1 LDQKLNVNMAHIC
14 TVIATSHSPFLYQ
27 PLEWWRGVR
36 QSRPLH
42 ASVPVDND
50 QTCADKHLRVQTA
63 MEKLRKVFEASKP
76 DVVVIF
82 GDDQK
87 ELFSFSN
94 MPAFAMF
101 AGHGYG
107 GYRTIAYEGAPEGHA
122 HRPLKSKTHEHWVD
136 VQAEAGLSR
145 HILSHLM
152 VHDFDPAYMLTLPD
166 SSHGMGHAF
175 MRPMFTLTGNRFHLP
190 VVPIMVNCFYAPQPK
205 AMRCFHFAQAVKR
218 AIESWPSDC
227 RVAVIGSG
235 GLWHLPGADNAYM
248 DTEFDE
254 TVLSFIQ
261 QGKAKELAQF
271 FDSWQP
277 SPAHA
282 DTDHAR
288 IFSGGTGMQ
297 SGIGSG
303 TGETRTWIMAAAVAN
318 GCATIVDHV
327 PINASPCGAAFAH
340 WDMT

>member
-1 LDQKLNVNMAHIC
+1 MAHIC

-36 QSRPLH
+36 RSRPLH
-42 ASVPVDND
+42 ASVPVDSD
-50 QTCADKHLRVQTA
+50 QTCADKHLRVQVA
-63 MEKLRKVFEASKP
+63 MKKLRRVFEDSRP

-94 MPAFAMF
+94 MPAFALF
-101 AGHGYG
+101 AGDAFG

-122 HRPLKSKTHEHWVD
+122 HRPLKPKTSEHWVD
-136 VQAEAGLSR
+136 VPAQSALSA
-145 HILSHLM
+145 HILQHLM
-152 VHDFDPAYMLTLPD
+152 AHDFDPAYMLTLPD

-205 AMRCFHFAQAVKR
+205 AQRCLQLAQAVKH

-248 DTEFDE
+248 DTGFDE

-261 QGKAKELAQF
+261 QGKVHELAQF
-271 FDSWQP
+271 FDGWTP
-277 SPAHA
+277 SLNHA
-282 DTDHAR
+282 DTDHDR
-288 IFSGGTGMQ
+288 VFSGGTGMRA
-297 SGIGSG
+297 GIGSG
-303 TGETRTWIMAAAVAN
+303 SGETRTWIMAAGVAN
-318 GCATIVDHV
+318 RNATVIDYI
-327 PINASPCGAAFAH
+327 PIHASPCGAAFAH
-340 WDMT
+340 WDMG